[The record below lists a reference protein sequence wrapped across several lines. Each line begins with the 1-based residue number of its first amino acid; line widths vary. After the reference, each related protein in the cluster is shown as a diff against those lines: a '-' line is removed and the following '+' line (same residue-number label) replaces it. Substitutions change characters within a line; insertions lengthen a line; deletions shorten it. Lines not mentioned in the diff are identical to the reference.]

1 MKKLKIL
8 AFAILAA
15 VFACSCE
22 DNTDTYVDQL
32 YTNSEKAAA
41 FKTCLTSAMD
51 SAVNH
56 LCVYNGFYQYHNAS
70 YRINFSTLQNAV
82 FDTLSHHGK
91 SYLVDSLI
99 LRTNR
104 MAESCGSA
112 ITSAFT
118 TAIGAMSYQNY
129 DALINGDSTA
139 ICEYFE
145 LYKYAYLMSTLQSPV
160 SIRMGLYNVTSSWN
174 AVMQAYNQYSNVP
187 VNIDFQNYVIDKMLQ
202 GIFDEMELEEIN
214 IRTNSSH
221 RVDADALLGK

>member
-8 AFAILAA
+8 AFALLAA

-32 YTNSEKAAA
+32 YTNSEKATA
-41 FKTCLTSAMD
+41 FKTCLTTAMD

-56 LCVYNGFYQYHNAS
+56 LCVYNGYYQYHNAA
-70 YRINFSTLQNAV
+70 YRINFSTLQNSV
-82 FDTLSHHGK
+82 FDTLANHGK

-104 MAESCGSA
+104 MAESCGSS

-118 TAIGAMSYQNY
+118 TAISSMTYLDY
-129 DALINGDSTA
+129 DALIHGDSTA

-145 LYKYAYLMSTLQSPV
+145 LYKYASLVSALQSPV
-160 SIRMGLYNVTSSWN
+160 SIRMGLYNVNSSWN
-174 AVMQAYNQYSNVP
+174 DVMQAYNQYSSVP

-214 IRTNSSH
+214 IRIDSTH
-221 RVDADALLGK
+221 RVDADALLGR